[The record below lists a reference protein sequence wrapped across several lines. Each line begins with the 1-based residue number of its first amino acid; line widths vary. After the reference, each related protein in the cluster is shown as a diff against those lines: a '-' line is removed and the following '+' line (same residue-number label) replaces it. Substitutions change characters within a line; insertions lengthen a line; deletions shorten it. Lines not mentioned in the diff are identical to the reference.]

1 METKHRNLYKLDEL
15 SDYKVA
21 SNYSDVRGWKIVDAD
36 NRTIGKIDNLWVN
49 KDMERVVY
57 LDVKVDKALI
67 EDSRN
72 EVHDVIANE
81 NNKELVYKDGDSH
94 IIIPIGSVS
103 INKDTKI
110 VMANNIGY
118 NTFRNTNRYNSVDNF
133 DREYER
139 RVMKSYYPEN
149 DPDSVYY
156 SDDDGFYNRREFDN
170 KQLFLS
176 VIYTCLLINDD

>member
-1 METKHRNLYKLDEL
+1 MEKKDKNLYRLDEL
-15 SDYKVA
+15 SDYKID

-49 KDMERVVY
+49 KDMMRVVY
-57 LDVKVDKALI
+57 LDVNVDKTLI

-72 EVHDVIANE
+72 QVHDAIANDNGRE
-81 NNKELVYKDGDSH
+81 FVYKDGDSH

-118 NTFRNTNRYNSVDNF
+118 DTFRNTSRYNRQQNF

-139 RVMKSYYPEN
+139 RVYNSYYPEN
-149 DPDSVYY
+149 ESRFG
-156 SDDDGFYNRREFDN
+156 SDNDDTFYNRREFDN
-170 KQLFLS
+170 H
-176 VIYTCLLINDD
+176 